1 MKIMTYVALADVRI
15 VGGGALVAGPVA
27 NSTLVHAEL
36 RRDEGG
42 RCGLDTVA
50 LDASGMR
57 VVQALA
63 VRLPRSVSIAPT
75 ISTLSNHTLY
85 VVGGW

>member
-50 LDASGMR
+50 LDARS
-57 VVQALA
+57 VNIAQTLA
-63 VRLPRSVSIAPT
+63 VGLRE
-75 ISTLSNHTLY
+75 
-85 VVGGW
+85 